1 MSIVLYHLT
10 CIIMAW
16 GIFGNHHAI
25 AKNRTLISEK
35 EKGES
40 ISGVKTAKV
49 LIFDTQMNPLVNP
62 NRVNSITD
70 NEIKLKPAVLG
81 VEYPYEIAIINKGS
95 KAIQIDS
102 IKLYNPIGD
111 FIISG
116 YNNDFIPPDDYLV
129 VKIRSLHNQPGD
141 FICSFKVYT
150 NLADISNNV
159 PDSIANPVFTLRGN
173 VRNTEVD
180 IVDQGC
186 NYYYIDSKYFNDKK
200 RDTLDPTD
208 LCQCNKT
215 ITIVNNGIENVA
227 FSAELLAGSNS
238 HFEFKEYV
246 PSTGFID
253 FKLNNRIVLTPGQN
267 REITV
272 FYKPMDNIPRE
283 YVGTLKFKPESPS
296 SFTLDPID
304 ISFTSVKPSVNIVAD
319 TIIYSRPGDTINIP
333 ISFSMSNL
341 PKILIDRNQEFR
353 VPTFKVSIPRKS
365 LTSFYNMNFT
375 FNKNIDTLNNFI
387 NTNQLGNDIAASQ
400 PRYYQFENGFYNLS
414 RNQNI
419 TYALGELSLRYF
431 FSEHKTSEIDIEVLN
446 LRFEDLPICYP
457 SISLDTFNIQIQN
470 SEYQADDFCI
480 QFDNEFLSNLRDSTS
495 DFVAAMRV
503 SGEPVMEIQ
512 HFLKEPTQ
520 TEITLYSING
530 MKLETIFSGLA
541 KAELQQIRHPMS
553 HLPPGV
559 YVCEMIAGQFRKT
572 VPILLSR

>member
-1 MSIVLYHLT
+1 MRIVLYHLT
-10 CIIMAW
+10 CIILAC
-16 GIFGNHHAI
+16 GIFGYHHAI

-40 ISGVKTAKV
+40 IIGVETAKV
-49 LIFDTQMNPLVNP
+49 LIFDTQMIPLVNP

-95 KAIQIDS
+95 KAIKINS
-102 IKLYNPIGD
+102 VVPYNSIGD
-111 FIISG
+111 FDILG
-116 YNNDFIPPDDYLV
+116 YNNDFIQPGDYLV

-150 NLADISNNV
+150 NLADTSNNV

-186 NYYYIDSKYFNDKK
+186 NYYYIDSKYFNDNGK
-200 RDTLDPTD
+200 DSLNM
-208 LCQCNKT
+208 CQCNKT

-253 FKLNNRIVLTPGQN
+253 FKLNNRLALKPGEK

-272 FYKPMDNIPRE
+272 FFKPMNNIPRK
-283 YVGTLKFKPESPS
+283 YVGTLLFKPESPS

-319 TIIYSRPGDTINIP
+319 TIIYSKPGEKINIP

-341 PKILIDRNQEFR
+341 PKILIDRNQKFR
-353 VPTFKVSIPRKS
+353 VLTSKVSIPRKS
-365 LTSFYNMNFT
+365 LHSFYDMNFT
-375 FNKNIDTLNNFI
+375 FNKNIDTLNNFLS
-387 NTNQLGNDIAASQ
+387 TNQLGNDIAASQ
-400 PRYYQFENGFYNLS
+400 PRYYQFQNGFYNLS

-446 LRFEDLPICYP
+446 IRIEDLPICY
-457 SISLDTFNIQIQN
+457 SSVSLDTFKIQIQN
-470 SEYQADDFCI
+470 SEYQSDDFCI
-480 QFDNEFLSNLRDSTS
+480 QFDNEFLSNLRNSTS

>member
-1 MSIVLYHLT
+1 
-10 CIIMAW
+10 
-16 GIFGNHHAI
+16 
-25 AKNRTLISEK
+25 
-35 EKGES
+35 
-40 ISGVKTAKV
+40 
-49 LIFDTQMNPLVNP
+49 
-62 NRVNSITD
+62 
-70 NEIKLKPAVLG
+70 
-81 VEYPYEIAIINKGS
+81 
-95 KAIQIDS
+95 
-102 IKLYNPIGD
+102 
-111 FIISG
+111 
-116 YNNDFIPPDDYLV
+116 
-129 VKIRSLHNQPGD
+129 
-141 FICSFKVYT
+141 
-150 NLADISNNV
+150 
-159 PDSIANPVFTLRGN
+159 
-173 VRNTEVD
+173 
-180 IVDQGC
+180 
-186 NYYYIDSKYFNDKK
+186 SKYFNDNGK
-200 RDTLDPTD
+200 DSLNM
-208 LCQCNKT
+208 CQCNKT

-238 HFEFKEYV
+238 LFEFKEYV
-246 PSTGFID
+246 TSTGFID
-253 FKLNNRIVLTPGQN
+253 FKLNNRIVLTPGEK

-304 ISFTSVKPSVNIVAD
+304 ISFTSVKPIVNIVAD

-333 ISFSMSNL
+333 MSFSISNL
-341 PKILIDRNQEFR
+341 PRIHNERNDSVRLI
-353 VPTFKVSIPRKS
+353 TFKVSIPKKS
-365 LTSFYNMNFT
+365 LYSFYDMNFT
-375 FNKNIDTLNNFI
+375 FDKNINTLNNFLS
-387 NTNQLGNDIAASQ
+387 TNQLGNDIAASK
-400 PRYYQFENGFYNLS
+400 PRYYQFVNGFYNLS

-419 TYALGELSLRYF
+419 TYALGELSLTYF

-480 QFDNEFLSNLRDSTS
+480 QFDNEFLSNLRNSTS